1 MNKVIEGT
9 LTALSP
15 LHHGG
20 DDKTGSESL
29 LHRMKWV
36 VNDEIMEIPYISG
49 NGIRGKLRRL
59 VFADFLNLLD
69 YDIKSLRLYHAL
81 FAGGLL
87 ESVGSSGKIEL
98 EKKKQIRNI
107 IPPISVFGTSFG
119 NQIFEGKLKIGFMM
133 PICKELNE
141 YLSIK
146 SEKSFF
152 SYLDFEYQTRK
163 DDLGE
168 REEDQSAVQML
179 INYEVFIAGTKFY
192 HKIILD
198 NMNEIEEGVIA
209 RMLNLWKND
218 PTIGSKSSIGF
229 GYLKLDYNY
238 NPKKEQ
244 LYVDYCK
251 NNREQIISI
260 LEELDAGIK
269 KKSKRKKSKT
279 AKE

>member
-1 MNKVIEGT
+1 MVNDIIEGIVT
-9 LTALSP
+9 TLSP

-20 DDKTGSESL
+20 DDKTGSEAL
-29 LHRMKWV
+29 LHRMKWIV
-36 VNDEIMEIPYISG
+36 KDEAIEIPYISG
-49 NGIRGKLRRL
+49 NAIRGRLRRL
-59 VFADFLNLLD
+59 VFADFINLVD
-69 YDIKSLRLYHAL
+69 YEIKSLRLYHAL

-98 EKKKQIRNI
+98 EKKRLIRKN

-133 PICKELNE
+133 PICKELND
-141 YLSIK
+141 YLPIK
-146 SEKSFF
+146 SNKSFF

-168 REEDQSAVQML
+168 HEEDQTAVQML
-179 INYEVFIAGTKFY
+179 INYEVFISGTKFY

-198 NMNEIEEGVIA
+198 NMNKIEKGVVS
-209 RMLNLWKND
+209 RMFKLWKDD

-238 NPKKEQ
+238 DERYEQ
-244 LYVDYCK
+244 YYLDFCEK
-251 NNREQIISI
+251 NRSDIIKT

-269 KKSKRKKSKT
+269 KESKRKK
-279 AKE
+279 